1 MPQTRLPIFYEETTL
16 INNHV
21 GFEKRDGVVY
31 YFNGT
36 MPVFQ
41 HSEVDLRSFRLF
53 TSQLAVN
60 GNAKQSEIVKA
71 FGVSAISVKRW
82 VKKLREEG
90 PESFFCFKI
99 EKEQGANPKGH
110 RSDTTIVCRWP

>member
-1 MPQTRLPIFYEETTL
+1 MPQTRLPIFYNEATL
-16 INNHV
+16 INNQV

-36 MPVFQ
+36 MPVYQ
-41 HSEVDLRSFRLF
+41 HSEHDIRSFRLF
-53 TSQLAVN
+53 TSQLVVN

-71 FGVSAISVKRW
+71 FGVSPISVKRW

-90 PESFFCFKI
+90 PGSFFLSQNQKRTKF
-99 EKEQGANPKGH
+99 
-110 RSDTTIVCRWP
+110 